1 MQRNP
6 ATAIT
11 LLIAVASFLL
21 HAYGEPVDE
30 LIWRSGM
37 GAAAPWRWISA
48 HVAHLSATHF
58 AANAAAALVLA
69 FAADRL
75 AISRG
80 LPGAWVMSLIAVD
93 LGLLVGPWQIAWY
106 AGASG
111 TLYGVAGWV
120 CLRLALDPM
129 RLPAPGAQR
138 TAAALYALLVV
149 RVLWSLATPV
159 GETGWLGVA
168 TATPA
173 HLYGL
178 VGGSIWA
185 LLRRAR

>member
-21 HAYGEPVDE
+21 HAYGEPVDD
-30 LIWRSGM
+30 LIWRGGM
-37 GAAAPWRWISA
+37 GAAAPWRWLSA
-48 HVAHLSATHF
+48 HVVHLSAAHF

-93 LGLLVGPWQIAWY
+93 LGLLIGPWPIAWY

-111 TLYGVAGWV
+111 ALYGVAGWI
-120 CLRLALDPM
+120 CLRVALRGAIASTDDTSRLA
-129 RLPAPGAQR
+129 GA
-138 TAAALYALLVV
+138 LFVLLAGKA
-149 RVLWSLATPV
+149 LWSLATPV

-178 VGGSIWA
+178 VGGSVWA